1 MEYESTLSEYG
12 LFDAMV
18 PRYTSFPPANRFQPE
33 IGRRRQVQWLE
44 TLPPDDPVSVYVH
57 IPFCRR
63 LCWFCACRTQGTK
76 TRRPM
81 SEYLDD
87 VITEIETVKALAP
100 DRLPMARLHLGG
112 GTPTFL
118 SPRDMERL
126 LAALFNA
133 FPTSTNFEF
142 SVEIDPTEA
151 PQTVLDVLSDHHMTR
166 ASIGV
171 QDFDA
176 RVQEAIG
183 RRQTYKQTAEV
194 VERVR
199 SGGVNSLNI
208 DLLYGLPYQ
217 TQTSLLATVD
227 MVTSLKP
234 DRLALYGYAHVPH
247 MSKRQVMIPS
257 DELPD
262 ARQRYASAR
271 LAHDHLVEGGYLP
284 LGIDHFALPSD
295 TLAQAAKTGSMRR
308 NFQGYS
314 ADPCAT
320 LLGFGASAISTYP
333 SGYSQNVPST
343 AGYRQQIQT
352 TGRAAHKGYV
362 LSHDD
367 AILAELINSIMCDGK
382 IATLKVKRQ
391 HPRDGAR
398 IDALVQN
405 LALTFPKAVERIG
418 EDLRILPQ
426 YLALARV
433 MAAHLDQELSKEHRH
448 SLAI

>member
-44 TLPPDDPVSVYVH
+44 TLPPNDPVSVYVH

-133 FPTSTNFEF
+133 FPTSTDFEF

-234 DRLALYGYAHVPH
+234 DLTR
-247 MSKRQVMIPS
+247 STT
-257 DELPD
+257 
-262 ARQRYASAR
+262 SA
-271 LAHDHLVEGGYLP
+271 G
-284 LGIDHFALPSD
+284 
-295 TLAQAAKTGSMRR
+295 
-308 NFQGYS
+308 
-314 ADPCAT
+314 
-320 LLGFGASAISTYP
+320 
-333 SGYSQNVPST
+333 
-343 AGYRQQIQT
+343 
-352 TGRAAHKGYV
+352 
-362 LSHDD
+362 
-367 AILAELINSIMCDGK
+367 
-382 IATLKVKRQ
+382 
-391 HPRDGAR
+391 
-398 IDALVQN
+398 
-405 LALTFPKAVERIG
+405 
-418 EDLRILPQ
+418 
-426 YLALARV
+426 
-433 MAAHLDQELSKEHRH
+433 
-448 SLAI
+448 

>member
-1 MEYESTLSEYG
+1 
-12 LFDAMV
+12 
-18 PRYTSFPPANRFQPE
+18 
-33 IGRRRQVQWLE
+33 
-44 TLPPDDPVSVYVH
+44 
-57 IPFCRR
+57 
-63 LCWFCACRTQGTK
+63 
-76 TRRPM
+76 
-81 SEYLDD
+81 
-87 VITEIETVKALAP
+87 
-100 DRLPMARLHLGG
+100 
-112 GTPTFL
+112 
-118 SPRDMERL
+118 
-126 LAALFNA
+126 
-133 FPTSTNFEF
+133 
-142 SVEIDPTEA
+142 
-151 PQTVLDVLSDHHMTR
+151 
-166 ASIGV
+166 
-171 QDFDA
+171 
-176 RVQEAIG
+176 
-183 RRQTYKQTAEV
+183 
-194 VERVR
+194 
-199 SGGVNSLNI
+199 
-208 DLLYGLPYQ
+208 
-217 TQTSLLATVD
+217 
-227 MVTSLKP
+227 
-234 DRLALYGYAHVPH
+234 
-247 MSKRQVMIPS
+247 
-257 DELPD
+257 

-295 TLAQAAKTGSMRR
+295 TLARAAKTGSMRR